1 MNNKVLTKKV
11 YKNML
16 SLVASIALALT
27 TLNVS
32 TACWYIMHQDEIPEE
47 AKRLRKF

>member
-1 MNNKVLTKKV
+1 MDRKILCKKV
-11 YKNML
+11 YKNVL
-16 SLVASIALALT
+16 SLVASVALVLT
-27 TLNVS
+27 TLNVN